1 MSIISSICAEADLK
15 VVKAAVKRS
24 KKQAEETLTLA
35 EDYNRVVTILDDLQK
50 YCDERIYE

>member
-15 VVKAAVKRS
+15 VVKAAVKRA